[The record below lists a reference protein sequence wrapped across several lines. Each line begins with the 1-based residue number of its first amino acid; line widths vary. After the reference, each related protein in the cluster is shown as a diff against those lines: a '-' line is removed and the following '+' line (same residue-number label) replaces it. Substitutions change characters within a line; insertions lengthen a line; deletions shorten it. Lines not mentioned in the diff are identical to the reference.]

1 MSNDRIN
8 ILKLFAMI
16 KKVFVRGTS
25 LLLVVLFLYASLSKL
40 SDYGEFRNN
49 LAESPFIGR
58 YAGIL
63 AWFVPAAEIY
73 ISLMLLFAVT
83 RLNGLYASFVL
94 MLSFSVYIAL
104 LLGSGSEL
112 PCECGGILN
121 EMSWET
127 HLVFNCVITA
137 LSGSAA
143 LLERKRLRQLRHA
156 A

>member
-1 MSNDRIN
+1 
-8 ILKLFAMI
+8 MI
-16 KKVFVRGTS
+16 KKVFVRS
-25 LLLVVLFLYASLSKL
+25 VSFLLVALFLYAALSKL
-40 SDYGEFRNN
+40 ADFREFRTNIG
-49 LAESPFIGR
+49 ESPFIGR
-58 YAGIL
+58 YAGVL
-63 AWFVPAAEIY
+63 SWFIPAVEIY

-94 MLSFSVYIAL
+94 MLAFTVYIAL

-127 HLVFNCVITA
+127 HLAFNCVFTA

-143 LLERKRLRQLRHA
+143 LLERKRSKQVRQTA
-156 A
+156 

>member
-1 MSNDRIN
+1 
-8 ILKLFAMI
+8 MI
-16 KKVFVRGTS
+16 KKAFVRGTS

-40 SDYGEFRNN
+40 SDYGKFRTNI
-49 LAESPFIGR
+49 AESPFIGR
-58 YAGIL
+58 FAGVL
-63 AWFVPAAEIY
+63 AWFIPAAEIY
-73 ISLMLLFAVT
+73 ISIMLLFAVT

-94 MLSFSVYIAL
+94 MLAFSVYIAL
-104 LLGSGSEL
+104 LLGSGSEV

-127 HLVFNCVITA
+127 HLVFNCVFTA

-143 LLERKRLRQLRHA
+143 LLERRRLRQVRPA